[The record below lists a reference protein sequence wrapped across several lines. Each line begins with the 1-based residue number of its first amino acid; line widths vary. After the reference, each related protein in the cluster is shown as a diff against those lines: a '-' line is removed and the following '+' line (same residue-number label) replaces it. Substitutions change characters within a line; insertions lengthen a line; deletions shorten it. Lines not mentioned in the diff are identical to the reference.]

1 MADRVRELLNRIL
14 EWWNKF
20 SARQKTFIIAATAG
34 VIVAIAVL
42 MTLLLQPTYI
52 LLLNAETTR
61 EASEVVDLLESENI
75 QYKVSDDG
83 LQIRV
88 NKKQQSNASLLLG
101 ANNIQ
106 AYTYTMD
113 NVTSGG
119 FSTTES
125 DKQKRYELY
134 METRLADDMIGKY
147 SSVKSAVVDLTVPEN
162 NGTLLSSDQDT
173 SVWIV
178 LELADD
184 EFTTDTAAALAKGV
198 SVAVGNKTEE
208 SIVITDTKGN
218 MLFAGDTT
226 YSASGTASSQ
236 LSVKTQWENTVK
248 SGVRQVL
255 LGTNEFDKIEVASNL
270 DLSFSTSKTT
280 DHEYYVSGD
289 NSEGYLSQERTYSSN
304 NVNDGGGLPGTDSNN
319 ETIEYEYR
327 DYTSSSS
334 SVEEEER
341 KYLPSER
348 ITETEG
354 LPGAINYSSSTIA
367 VTGIRF
373 NIIREEDVRAQGLLD
388 GGITWEEYKLNHAE
402 GERIAVDD
410 DMYEVV
416 AKATGFP
423 RENIAFVAR
432 TENVFIDREGLNI
445 STSDVIQVVLII
457 IILAL
462 LAFVVLRSMR
472 ADKTAEQPEELS
484 VETLLQSQPEVA
496 IEDIG
501 TEKLSET
508 RMMIE
513 KFVDENPELAA
524 NLLRNWLNQ
533 GWE

>member
-1 MADRVRELLNRIL
+1 MADRLKEILNRIL

-20 SARQKTFIIAATAG
+20 SAKQKTFIIAASAG

-42 MTLLLQPTYI
+42 ATLLLRPRYV
-52 LLLNAETTR
+52 LLLNAETAR
-61 EASEVVDLLESENI
+61 EASEVAELLQGENI
-75 QYKVSDDG
+75 DFQVSDDG
-83 LQIRV
+83 LQFKV
-88 NKKQQSNASLLLG
+88 NEKQQSDASWLLG
-101 ANNIQ
+101 ANDIQ
-106 AYTYTMD
+106 AAPYTID
-113 NVTSGG
+113 SVTSGG

-134 METRLADDMIGKY
+134 METRLADDLISKF
-147 SSVKSAVVDLTVPEN
+147 SSVKSAVVDLSVPEN
-162 NGTLLSSDQDT
+162 NGTLISSEQET

-178 LELADD
+178 LELSDD
-184 EFTTDTAAALAKGV
+184 EFNTDMAAGMAKGV

-208 SIVITDTKGN
+208 NIVIMDTNGN

-236 LSVKTQWENTVK
+236 LSVKTQWENTLK
-248 SGVRQVL
+248 SEVRQVL

-270 DLSFSTSKTT
+270 DLSFSTGKVVN
-280 DHEYYVSGD
+280 HEYYPADGNTQGV
-289 NSEGYLSQERTYSSN
+289 LSQERTYTSQ
-304 NVNDGGGLPGTDSNN
+304 NVNDGGGVPGTDSNV
-319 ETIEYEYR
+319 ETPEYEYQ
-327 DYTSSSS
+327 DSANSSS

-341 KYLPSER
+341 NYLPNER
-348 ITETEG
+348 ITEEEM
-354 LPGAINYSSSTIA
+354 LPGAINYGSSTIA
-367 VTGIRF
+367 VTGIKF

-388 GGITWEEYKLNHAE
+388 GGVTWEEYKLNNAE
-402 GERIAVDD
+402 GQRTTVDD
-410 DMYEVV
+410 EMYEVV

-432 TENVFIDREGLNI
+432 TENVFIDREGINI

-472 ADKTAEQPEELS
+472 ADKAAEQPEELS
-484 VETLLQSQPEVA
+484 VESLLQSQPDVV
-496 IEDIG
+496 IEDIS
-501 TEKLSET
+501 TETMSET
-508 RMMIE
+508 RKMIE
-513 KFVDENPELAA
+513 KFVDENPEAAA